1 LALSTTLREIGGVT
15 TVAGGGPQSAAAVAR
30 RSAEV
35 IRALRAVD
43 DEELLGPSA
52 LPGWD
57 RLTIVC
63 HLRYGAAA
71 LDRMT
76 RAAIDGQAASYY
88 PEGRSRQRPSTLQ
101 PEPGEH
107 PSDVVASLVR
117 RSAELDALWSVLS
130 EEQWLLDVDE
140 PPDNPDLGT
149 LPLARLA
156 LLRLTEVEVHGGDLQ
171 LGLADWS
178 QVFVESA
185 LAFRLDWLNTRRP
198 GRRDPDDG
206 TEGSWLLLATDG
218 PTYLVTTA
226 GPSVSSRPASPTTSA
241 DAVIEASSRD
251 LLALLLGRPLLHPA
265 RCSGDADLAAAFSRV
280 FPGP

>member
-1 LALSTTLREIGGVT
+1 MT

-43 DEELLGPSA
+43 DEELLAPSA

-63 HLRYGAAA
+63 HLRYGAIA

-76 RAAIDGQAASYY
+76 RAAVDGHAASYY
-88 PEGRSRQRPSTLQ
+88 PEGRSRQRSSTLQ

-107 PSDVVASLVR
+107 PSDVVASLAR
-117 RSAELDALWSVLS
+117 RSADLDALWSVLT
-130 EEQWLLDVDE
+130 EEQWLLETDE
-140 PPDNPDLGT
+140 PPDNPDLGA

-171 LGLADWS
+171 LGLDDWS

-198 GRRDPDDG
+198 GRRDPDGG
-206 TEGSWLLLATDG
+206 TDGSWLLLATDG
-218 PTYLVTTA
+218 PTYLVTTT
-226 GPSVSSRPASPTTSA
+226 GTSLSSRPARPTTPA

-251 LLALLLGRPLLHPA
+251 LLALLLGRPLLQPA
-265 RCSGDADLAAAFSRV
+265 RCSGDADLAAGFSHA